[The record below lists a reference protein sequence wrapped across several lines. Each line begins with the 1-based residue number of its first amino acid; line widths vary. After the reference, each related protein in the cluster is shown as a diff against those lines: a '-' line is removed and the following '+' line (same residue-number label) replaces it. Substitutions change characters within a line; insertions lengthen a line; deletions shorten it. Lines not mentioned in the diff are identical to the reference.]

1 MRFDIFFHT
10 VDERGLGDAIHQLRA
25 EIMSKFDDTKAALSA
40 AASAVQAL
48 SDKDDQIIAK
58 LIELRDGGG
67 ATPDQLDELIADAN
81 AITDAANAQAAQDD
95 AALAGGQA

>member
-1 MRFDIFFHT
+1 MDVYFHT
-10 VDERGLGDAIHQLRA
+10 IDERALADSIHDLRLQ
-25 EIMSKFDDTKAALSA
+25 IMSKFDEAKAATALA
-40 AASAVQAL
+40 LAAVQAL

-67 ATPDQLDELIADAN
+67 ATVEQLDELIADAN

-95 AALAGGQA
+95 AALAG

>member
-1 MRFDIFFHT
+1 
-10 VDERGLGDAIHQLRA
+10 
-25 EIMSKFDDTKAALSA
+25 MSKFDEAKAATALA
-40 AASAVQAL
+40 LAAVQAL

-67 ATPDQLDELIADAN
+67 ATVEQLDELIADAN

-95 AALAGGQA
+95 AALAG